1 MKVCTSALISGSVGI
16 PSWTHEASGQSNMKS
31 AADGCTLGFSTY
43 GMPSLKSET
52 AMEVLAKIG
61 FDSVEL
67 AVREGWD
74 ADSAI
79 LTKSRRKAIRHR
91 LENLPLLLSS
101 LMEHV
106 SPISEKQQAFALER
120 LKLATELAHDLSP
133 DRPPLVQTVLG
144 SGNFETSKDLLCDR
158 LEQWIRLA
166 DEMQTTIAIKPHR
179 GGIVSQPAEAVW
191 LLEQLGKPSRLRMVY
206 DYSHYAFR
214 DLPLIETIETS
225 LPYVAHVAV
234 KDVAR
239 KNGHVVFELPGE
251 TGNIDFADLIG
262 RLHAGGYR
270 GDINCEVSSMVSK
283 RPDYDSVA
291 AARMCYHNLS
301 TSFDRSGVRRP
312 A

>member
-1 MKVCTSALISGSVGI
+1 MTVCASALLAGGEGLV
-16 PSWTHEASGQSNMKS
+16 PWVDEASGQEHIKTSD
-31 AADGCTLGFSTY
+31 DGCTLGFSTY
-43 GMPSLKSET
+43 GMPSLQSE
-52 AMEVLAKIG
+52 AAIEVLSEIG

-74 ADSAI
+74 ADSAS
-79 LTKSRRKAIRHR
+79 LTRGRRKAIRDR
-91 LENLPLLLSS
+91 LERLSLRLTS

-106 SPISEKQQAFALER
+106 SPVSEKQQAFALER
-120 LKLATELAHDLSP
+120 LRLATELAHDLSP
-133 DRPPLVQTVLG
+133 DSPPLVQTVLG
-144 SGNFETSKDLLCDR
+144 SGDFQTSKNLLRDR
-158 LEQWIRLA
+158 LEAWIRLA
-166 DEMQTTIAIKPHR
+166 DETQTTIAIKPHR

-191 LLEQLGKPSRLRMVY
+191 LLEQLGKPGRLRMVY

-214 DLPLIETIETS
+214 DLPLIQTIEAS

-239 KNGHVVFELPGE
+239 RNNQVVFELPGE

-262 RLHAGGYR
+262 RLHTGGYR

-291 AARMCYHNLS
+291 AARVCYRNLS
-301 TSFDRSGVRRP
+301 TAFDRSGVERP